1 MVVVVHWASWCSF
14 GWFLNGFCIYKK
26 NKNNLT
32 RRVHVRSHVTR
43 LTVGQ
48 IKGKKMSSW
57 LAFASVDSNESDSL
71 LNLVLNN
78 RSDVVRSDQENHSRF
93 WFKDFGELGVSL
105 EESPVIQ
112 FYPPRKIADH
122 LWTIGRFMFP
132 QSNLQKKYPQ
142 LNKIKKTIK
151 EELQRGIQLWNWK
164 HPQEG
169 EFNYYLEGSI
179 KNHDYE
185 IYGMPSSV
193 PYLRKEGYFI
203 EGEETVGMLD
213 TLRKTLALR
222 GVTI

>member
-1 MVVVVHWASWCSF
+1 
-14 GWFLNGFCIYKK
+14 
-26 NKNNLT
+26 
-32 RRVHVRSHVTR
+32 
-43 LTVGQ
+43 
-48 IKGKKMSSW
+48 MSSW
-57 LAFASVDSNESDSL
+57 LTFASVDVNESDYL
-71 LNLVLNN
+71 LGLIQEN
-78 RSDVVRSDQENHSRF
+78 REVVRADKDNHLRF
-93 WFKDFGELGVSL
+93 WFKDLGDLGPSL
-105 EESPVIQ
+105 DESPVVL
-112 FYPPRKIADH
+112 FYPPHKIADR

-132 QSNLQKKYPQ
+132 QVHLQKKYPL

-151 EELQRGIQLWNWK
+151 EELQRGILLWNWE

-185 IYGMPSSV
+185 IYGMPSSL

-203 EGEETVGMLD
+203 EGEETNGLLD